1 MVFGRAERANRAVHV
16 VLSSKQ
22 EYDKDADKQYARTS
36 YRADK
41 FSVIWSAL
49 TNAALPELANRPGFC
64 QRDFAVRGLEK
75 KTKSF
80 GETFKGKDIAPPT
93 FTETASMPW
102 SDCMASFHPP
112 HHSLR
117 QFFCVHFLHHSTG
130 CLLQGEKKQLL
141 FLLFQLASY
150 LTDHAASEQSRPG
163 SC

>member
-1 MVFGRAERANRAVHV
+1 M

-102 SDCMASFHPP
+102 SDCIASFHPP
-112 HHSLR
+112 TTPCGSFSLSTFWHST
-117 QFFCVHFLHHSTG
+117 TG
-130 CLLQGEKKQLL
+130 CLDFGRKQKQFFFIKSF
-141 FLLFQLASY
+141 FLLAITASDT
-150 LTDHAASEQSRPG
+150 LRLDTSISSR
-163 SC
+163 

>member
-1 MVFGRAERANRAVHV
+1 MRVCVCDRTCIGVEHWCSAEQSAQTE
-16 VLSSKQ
+16 LCMWSIKQ

-93 FTETASMPW
+93 FTETASTPW
-102 SDCMASFHPP
+102 SDCMAGFHPP
-112 HHSLR
+112 QHSLR
-117 QFFCVHFLHHSTG
+117 QFFFVAPSCLETG
-130 CLLQGEKKQLL
+130 CFGVIW
-141 FLLFQLASY
+141 
-150 LTDHAASEQSRPG
+150 G
-163 SC
+163 